1 MRQALALSGA
11 LALAL
16 DEGAD
21 PGHAAMLAHPGG
33 EFRRDADAERH
44 SLAAPT
50 IDAGDAPAVRLVGV
64 DAAGHANMVAD
75 LKTICKQTIDSVL
88 ADYYTIDVERA
99 GQAADYQEAR

>member
-1 MRQALALSGA
+1 VRQALSLSGA
-11 LALAL
+11 LALPL

-64 DAAGHANMVAD
+64 DAAGHVYMIAGREIN
-75 LKTICKQTIDSVL
+75 CKHSVDSVL
-88 ADYYTIDVERA
+88 ADCYTEDVERA
-99 GQAADYQEAR
+99 GQAADDQEAR

>member
-1 MRQALALSGA
+1 VRQALSLSGA
-11 LALAL
+11 LALPL

-64 DAAGHANMVAD
+64 DAAGHGTMVAD
-75 LKTICKQTIDSVL
+75 PQTICKQTVDCLL
-88 ADYYTIDVERA
+88 AVCYTEDVERA
-99 GQAADYQEAR
+99 GQAADDQEAR